1 MAFAAACAGYH
12 VLLVELEGYSN
23 LSHALGLESLSYEP
37 SVVDPSLLAENAA
50 DADAIGRLEVMQL
63 RPDEALADYLDHTG
77 LGPLVRR
84 FSRSEAVEVVST
96 AAPGIRDL
104 VTMGKIRQME
114 EADVADLI
122 VVDAPASGHAISLLT
137 SPAGL
142 AASADSGPVKEQ
154 ADLVVAMLTDESRC
168 QVVLVTLP
176 EETPVTETIET
187 AFALEDEVGVSLG
200 PLVVNGLWPEI
211 DGLREAAD
219 AAEGVAKVD
228 SRNPVGVE
236 AAHFR
241 LAKIAD
247 QQHEVERLE
256 SELPLPQLRLP
267 QLFTTSIGPKEIA
280 VLAQALAGGPR

>member
-37 SVVDPSLLAENAA
+37 SAVDPSLLAQNAP

-104 VTMGKIRQME
+104 VTMGKVRQME
-114 EADVADLI
+114 EAEVAELI

-200 PLVVNGLWPEI
+200 PLVINGLWPEI
-211 DGLREAAD
+211 AGLAEAAA
-219 AAEGVAKVD
+219 AAEVD
-228 SRNPVGVE
+228 GRDPAGVE
-236 AAHFR
+236 AAYFR

-247 QQHEVERLE
+247 QQREVRRLDE
-256 SELPLPQLRLP
+256 ELPLPQLHLP
-267 QLFTTSIGPKEIA
+267 QLFTTSIGPEEIA
-280 VLAQALAGGPR
+280 TLAEALRSGAR